1 MTTFVMYAA
10 AIISVAIVIFM
21 LIKKMDIKITLFLMG
36 IVLMFVGCALGNPL
50 GGEDF
55 VSTGSVFLDPLKV
68 IADQFKSTISSAGFI
83 ILILG
88 GYSAYMSAINANSVT
103 VNVLTKPI
111 AKIKSVYIYWYRSY
125 FYSETCFHLL
135 YQVHQTLQLS
145 CSQHFIQSL

>member
-68 IADQFKSTISSAGFI
+68 IADQFKSTISSSGFI

-88 GYSAYMSAINANSVT
+88 GYSAYMSAINANTIS
-103 VNVLTKPI
+103 NPYKGWNELTY
-111 AKIKSVYIYWYRSY
+111 SGRYYCYNSY
-125 FYSETCFHLL
+125 YCAYT
-135 YQVHQTLQLS
+135 TRK
-145 CSQHFIQSL
+145 

>member
-10 AIISVAIVIFM
+10 AIISVVIVIFM

-88 GYSAYMSAINANSVT
+88 GYSA
-103 VNVLTKPI
+103 
-111 AKIKSVYIYWYRSY
+111 
-125 FYSETCFHLL
+125 
-135 YQVHQTLQLS
+135 
-145 CSQHFIQSL
+145 

>member
-68 IADQFKSTISSAGFI
+68 IADQFKSTISSSGFI

-111 AKIKSVYIYWYRSY
+111 EKSNQYIYWYRSY
-125 FYSETCFHLL
+125 FYSETCFRLL

-145 CSQHFIQSL
+145 CSQHYIQSL